1 MLLQDGVNENGARG
15 AWGQGQGK
23 GKDHDQDQGQD
34 GRQSTLT

>member
-15 AWGQGQGK
+15 AWGQGQGQ
-23 GKDHDQDQGQD
+23 DHDQDQGQG

>member
-15 AWGQGQGK
+15 AWGQGQS
-23 GKDHDQDQGQD
+23 KDHDQDQGQG